1 MLVPAILGSDPRVGV
16 QEDNNRFAVLLDL
29 AGDLTEVDVSEI
41 LAGAEFA
48 APLETDLCRCR
59 SSISELL
66 RVHSLKV
73 ALHPCLDLITPQRF
87 VSRAG

>member
-1 MLVPAILGSDPRVGV
+1 MHPAGFHCPQNRLYLLVSDMLVPAILGSDPRVGV

-48 APLETDLCRCR
+48 APLKRIFVDVDLQFQSCCGC
-59 SSISELL
+59 I
-66 RVHSLKV
+66 
-73 ALHPCLDLITPQRF
+73 P
-87 VSRAG
+87 